1 MIGCK
6 IYWTKAHEC
15 DPRLGQGTI
24 VSISEKDA
32 PVIYV
37 YSEAATK
44 TEVEPIYAKCC
55 YPLNKGRMTFS
66 EFSYDA
72 ILGMQ
77 RVLHKH
83 KLVEHLNAS
92 KGTEARNSESE
103 ARTPSQVRNARNRA
117 RFFCE

>member
-37 YSEAATK
+37 YSEATK
-44 TEVEPIYAKCC
+44 LK
-55 YPLNKGRMTFS
+55 LNRFTPNA
-66 EFSYDA
+66 A
-72 ILGMQ
+72 I
-77 RVLHKH
+77 
-83 KLVEHLNAS
+83 
-92 KGTEARNSESE
+92 
-103 ARTPSQVRNARNRA
+103 P
-117 RFFCE
+117 